1 MTDRSQDPLPPFSLV
16 RGGALHRLGRALGI
30 TRDDRPGFA
39 ARSLVHVVITFVPLV
54 ALAAWQ
60 GVLFGS
66 AVELP
71 LVRDLGVYVR
81 FLIAVPLFIFA
92 ERVVDDR
99 LSCAVRTFRTS
110 GLLEGRA
117 RTDFEAAI
125 GRLERMR
132 DSVVPEIVLLGA
144 AFALAWLGNRAALEM
159 PVSGWRLVTPGVE
172 SSTTWAGAWLE
183 RVSLPVYQFLSVRWL
198 WRVAVW
204 SLFLARVSR
213 CELRLVPTHPDGAA
227 GLEFLGQAHASFGAF
242 LTPLAAHAACQAVQW
257 VQHFGGATDALRNVL
272 VAFALVA
279 LAIALGPLLLFV
291 PRLAVAKRAGL
302 YEYGALASDYT
313 RRFDEKW
320 VRKRADADESLLG
333 TADIQSLADL
343 SGSYEI
349 VRNMRLVPFNMQ
361 HLISLLLAIA
371 LPMLPFI
378 ALIVPLKEIL
388 KQLAGL
394 VMR

>member
-1 MTDRSQDPLPPFSLV
+1 M
-16 RGGALHRLGRALGI
+16 
-30 TRDDRPGFA
+30 
-39 ARSLVHVVITFVPLV
+39 PLV

-66 AVELP
+66 AVEVP

-81 FLIAVPLFIFA
+81 FLIAIPLFIFA

-99 LSCAVRTFRTS
+99 LSYAVRTFRTS
-110 GLLEGRA
+110 GLLEGRG
-117 RTDFEAAI
+117 RTDFEAAV

-132 DSVVPEIVLLGA
+132 DSVVPEIVLLIV
-144 AFALAWLGNRAALEM
+144 AFAFGWLGNRAALEL
-159 PVSGWRLVTPGVE
+159 PISGWRIVTPGVE
-172 SSTTWAGAWLE
+172 SSMTWAGTWFE
-183 RVSLPVYQFLSVRWL
+183 RVSLPVYQFLSFRWL

-213 CELRLVPTHPDGAA
+213 CDLRLVPTHPDGAA
-227 GLEFLGQAHASFGAF
+227 GLEFLGLAHASFGAF
-242 LTPLAAHAACQAVQW
+242 LTPLAANAACQAVLW
-257 VQHFGGATDALRNVL
+257 VQNLGGGTDALRNVL
-272 VAFALVA
+272 IAFAIVS

-291 PRLAVAKRAGL
+291 PKLAVAKRAGL

-320 VRKRADADESLLG
+320 VRRRAAGDESLLG

-349 VRNMRLVPFNMQ
+349 VRQMRLVPFNTQ

-378 ALIVPLKEIL
+378 ALIVPMKEIL
-388 KQLAGL
+388 KQLAGI